1 MTYGEV
7 TTVSGVRSS
16 HHVLCVEHLLSE
28 LWHSDSTVLLAASCG
43 EGCETSHEEMKT
55 RERHF
60 MELTLAKCL
69 PNRSRGSVPKLTA
82 SFRRSELS

>member
-7 TTVSGVRSS
+7 TTVSGVGSS

-60 MELTLAKCL
+60 IELSSVKWQ
-69 PNRSRGSVPKLTA
+69 PEQSRSGVPKLTA